1 MDKVVIL
8 GVYNFVGFQM
18 CKSLLDNGIEVSG
31 VSIGDMERT
40 SYHDEKRLEVGRN
53 ANFSEYTLTN
63 LVNEG
68 VDPTTKRTVIL
79 SLYDFYM
86 LGQERTL
93 LNDDINEKII
103 GYMSRFHSQPDTAVI
118 LPIQLLQSDY
128 HLPLDGLTAKLKEQ
142 AGTYQEIYLP
152 TIYGPWQPSVFLF
165 QQAILSSI
173 NKGKISGPQREW
185 LGDALFVEDAV
196 ETMIDILETG
206 KPGEFL
212 LESGKDNYWQLCA
225 DYLKIEP
232 SLTDLNNEHL
242 ISRDIVRMPVKNVTA
257 LADSFAKQRD
267 HTRLLF
273 QNQD

>member
-1 MDKVVIL
+1 MDKVVIF
-8 GVYNFVGFQM
+8 GVYNFVSFHM

-63 LVNEG
+63 LVNEE
-68 VDPTTKRTVIL
+68 VDQITKRTLIL

-86 LGQERTL
+86 LGKERTL
-93 LNDDINEKII
+93 LNVDEKII
-103 GYMSRFHSQPDTAVI
+103 GYMNEFHSAPDIAVI
-118 LPIQLLQSDY
+118 LPIQLLNPDNRLSV
-128 HLPLDGLTAKLKEQ
+128 DGLTAKLKEQ
-142 AGTYQEIYLP
+142 AGTYQEVYLP
-152 TIYGPWQPSVFLF
+152 TIYGPWQPSTYLF

-173 NKGKISGPQREW
+173 NKGKISGARREW

-196 ETMIDILETG
+196 ETMIGILETG

-212 LESGKDNYWQLCA
+212 LESGKENYWQICA

-232 SLTDLNNEHL
+232 SLAELNNEHL
-242 ISRDIVRMPVKNVTA
+242 ISRDIVRIPVKKVTS
-257 LADSFAKQRD
+257 LADSFSKQMY

-273 QNQD
+273 QNQE